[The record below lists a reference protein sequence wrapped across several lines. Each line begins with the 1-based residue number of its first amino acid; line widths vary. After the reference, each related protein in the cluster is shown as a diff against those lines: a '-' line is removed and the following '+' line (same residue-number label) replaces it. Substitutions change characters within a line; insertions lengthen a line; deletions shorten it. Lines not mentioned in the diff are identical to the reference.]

1 MNTID
6 NKFSVKRLGAMMK
19 RDVRADGMLYLVIF
33 LGMLAFMTYFQL
45 SHFSS
50 NNHLAYLEHYG
61 VDRAVKNLY
70 FEMFHHS
77 LMVLLTYICLTT
89 ITLCNPTRKKKVAIN
104 YLMMPATCAEKF
116 VSRVLVSVIATLVLT
131 LLVWLLS
138 DLVRMGIVATFP
150 RFADVPAECNVFT
163 MNHTLQA
170 LGNVFTIRAK
180 GGPDHTLLPLVCN
193 YAMVIFYVYCHSLM
207 LLGACMFRRVVASL
221 VPFFAL
227 VYVVFLTED
236 LLLEIMVCHPTP
248 TLLVFTLLTLFNW
261 WLSYYYFS
269 HKMVVRRSRYIIK
282 KKEAAV

>member
-170 LGNVFTIRAK
+170 LGKTFTSNVFRNNGT
-180 GGPDHTLLPLVCN
+180 TLPLTAN
-193 YAMVIFYVYCHSLM
+193 YAMVAFYVYCHSLM
-207 LLGACMFRRVVASL
+207 LLGACIFRNPIAGLLPFVA
-221 VPFFAL
+221 FAYL
-227 VYVVFLTED
+227 VFLTEESSLFD
-236 LLLEIMVCHPTP
+236 NMMAQHS
-248 TLLVFTLLTLFNW
+248 VFTLLIFATLIIFNW

-269 HKMVVRRSRYIIK
+269 RKQIVRRADNIIK
-282 KKEAAV
+282 RKEAV